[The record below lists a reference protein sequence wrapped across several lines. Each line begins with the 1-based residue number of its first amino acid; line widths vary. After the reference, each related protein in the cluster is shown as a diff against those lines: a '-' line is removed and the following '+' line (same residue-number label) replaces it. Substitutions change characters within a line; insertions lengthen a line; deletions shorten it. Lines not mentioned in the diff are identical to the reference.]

1 MNKTFPF
8 FKAMADSLA
17 APPEWRPRTS
27 EWFAVEA
34 ILGTHVN
41 AALAGVETP
50 EEAITK
56 AAREIEQH
64 MRRPATIAEVGARG
78 LLAPGPL
85 PARVMRHWTPYLLVA
100 PPVVL
105 LASLVI
111 YPLLYNVSLSLR
123 SYRTGEFVGL
133 HNFARALDDP
143 QFFASLRATAV
154 YVSGTLV
161 VEILLGLALALLV
174 HRTIRS
180 GWARTLVYLLFLIP
194 MVTPPV
200 AAGVIARLIYSP
212 TYGVLNVL
220 LQRVGLIHTDVLWL
234 AQPFTAMLAVI
245 SVDVWQ
251 WMPFVFLVCFAGL
264 QAVPVDTA
272 EAARVDGADGWRLF
286 RHIEY
291 PYLRSL
297 LLLVMV
303 FRFTDTFRVF
313 DHVQVLTGGGPGA
326 TTEFLSLYLYLIA
339 FKFFN
344 LSYAAALS
352 LFVLF
357 VTSAA
362 FSVLTR
368 YLGRE
373 AGE

>member
-1 MNKTFPF
+1 M
-8 FKAMADSLA
+8 
-17 APPEWRPRTS
+17 
-27 EWFAVEA
+27 
-34 ILGTHVN
+34 
-41 AALAGVETP
+41 
-50 EEAITK
+50 
-56 AAREIEQH
+56 
-64 MRRPATIAEVGARG
+64 
-78 LLAPGPL
+78 
-85 PARVMRHWTPYLLVA
+85 LVA
-100 PPVVL
+100 PPVLL

-111 YPLLYNVSLSLR
+111 YPLLYNISLSLR
-123 SYRTGEFVGL
+123 NYRTGEFVGL

-143 QFFASLRATAV
+143 QFFASLQATAI
-154 YVSGTLV
+154 YVTAALV
-161 VEILLGLALALLV
+161 AEVLLGLGLALLI

-200 AAGVIARLIYSP
+200 AAGVIARLIYTP

-220 LQRVGLIHTDVLWL
+220 LLRLGLISADVLWL
-234 AQPFTAMLAVI
+234 SEPTTAMFAVL

-264 QAVPVDTA
+264 QAVPIDTV
-272 EAARVDGADGWRLF
+272 EAARVDGAGGWRLF
-286 RHIEY
+286 RHIEF
-291 PYLRSL
+291 PYLQSL
-297 LLLVMV
+297 LLLVVV

-326 TTEFLSLYLYLIA
+326 TTEFLSLYLYKIA

-352 LFVLF
+352 LFILC
-357 VTSAA
+357 VTSVA
-362 FSVLTR
+362 FSVLSR

-373 AGE
+373 ATA